1 LSSIVFLL
9 LANDGERDAKLAYL
23 TTKGFDERTCHVWAE
38 RELESYLLIPQALAS
53 VSGFSID
60 RVGQAIQAASGTA
73 KDKLEQVLN
82 ALGAPDVG
90 NSAIMTNAVRAGEE
104 HIPTEFKAVVEKL
117 SALLGTR

>member
-23 TTKGFDERTCHVWAE
+23 ITKGFDERTCHVWAE
-38 RELESYLLIPQALAS
+38 KELESYLLIPQALAS

-60 RVGQAIQAASGTA
+60 QVGQAIQVATGTA

-82 ALGAPDVG
+82 ALGAVDVG
-90 NSAIMTNAVRAGEE
+90 NSTIMTNAIRAGEE
-104 HIPTEFKAVVEKL
+104 HIPAEFKAVVEKL
-117 SALLGTR
+117 SALLGTS